1 MEFAKSQKY
10 ISEFIGSFF
19 LVLTVVGSG
28 IMADRLS
35 EDDGITLLGN
45 ALPPGLR
52 WIVIS

>member
-35 EDDGITLLGN
+35 EIGGQLLSQTIKSKLN
-45 ALPPGLR
+45 PF
-52 WIVIS
+52 